1 MYSDNFKISY
11 NTNMA
16 TKSKRIRHL
25 KNKKISNKKKRKIR
39 KKNKTKKTKQRK
51 VGLILDT
58 EKNTERIVKL
68 KLNELLKSG
77 VINDDIYNCII
88 TSGEIFEIIIENKEQ
103 NLNLNKDELVKFLL
117 INSQCN
123 YIGKTII
130 SIDDELKRN
139 IPRDF
144 YNCIKLNNLIENV
157 VITQINKGFFRTLT
171 ELIKIIMEDPE
182 CEDFYI

>member
-1 MYSDNFKISY
+1 
-11 NTNMA
+11 MA
-16 TKSKRIRHL
+16 TKSKKMKPL
-25 KNKKISNKKKRKIR
+25 KKKKGTNKKKRKIR
-39 KKNKTKKTKQRK
+39 NRKKTKKRG
-51 VGLILDT
+51 GLDPT
-58 EKNTERIVKL
+58 AKYMEIVKL

-88 TSGEIFEIIIENKEQ
+88 TSGDIFEVIIENKEQ